1 LKKFSALAST
11 TMDPTFV
18 VKTRLLESDKS
29 AQKEITKYV
38 NQNKPKL
45 LVLGSKSTTSNS
57 SEKSCGSVPLYCQRH
72 CKCPVVIV
80 KRTYRGLGQQ
90 SKNLALA
97 VDTNIMS
104 DRAFEWL
111 LKSCN
116 LPASSFMMLVHAVE
130 KATDKPDARKFL
142 SAFGSR
148 CRSSQKKHLIQ
159 SALLWFRDRT
169 PEQAVDRFCELRAVD
184 TLVLASNGNPTW
196 TDKIKVTT
204 SDYCVN
210 YVSGVD
216 IIIWRD
222 PNPTPAPNTQFPEWD
237 FSVAADSDQFPVI
250 TEHDLPRS
258 GESRRPSLNTIT
270 RTLEKGT
277 DRRHSTVDANLR
289 ALRPSTDSTKP
300 SSSRRHS
307 LDNGDMMR
315 PNPPPCPRPAEKN
328 NTPLSRE
335 RTLDKKK
342 KYKNSNSK

>member
-1 LKKFSALAST
+1 MQWRKLRINQTLVNFCQHSDQDVAQ
-11 TMDPTFV
+11 
-18 VKTRLLESDKS
+18 VK
-29 AQKEITKYV
+29 
-38 NQNKPKL
+38 
-45 LVLGSKSTTSNS
+45 
-57 SEKSCGSVPLYCQRH
+57 
-72 CKCPVVIV
+72 
-80 KRTYRGLGQQ
+80 
-90 SKNLALA
+90 
-97 VDTNIMS
+97 
-104 DRAFEWL
+104 
-111 LKSCN
+111 
-116 LPASSFMMLVHAVE
+116 
-130 KATDKPDARKFL
+130 
-142 SAFGSR
+142 
-148 CRSSQKKHLIQ
+148 KKHLIQ

-335 RTLDKKK
+335 RALDKKK
-342 KYKNSNSK
+342 NIKTRTQNENNDDPENPTGKYQNYSGFQNSQNTDFIQGDIFCDSF